1 MKIASNPVQH
11 ARTKHIEVDQH
22 FVREKVQSQ
31 EVIIDYV
38 PSDSQVADMNRFIV
52 E

>member
-11 ARTKHIEVDQH
+11 KHIEVDQH